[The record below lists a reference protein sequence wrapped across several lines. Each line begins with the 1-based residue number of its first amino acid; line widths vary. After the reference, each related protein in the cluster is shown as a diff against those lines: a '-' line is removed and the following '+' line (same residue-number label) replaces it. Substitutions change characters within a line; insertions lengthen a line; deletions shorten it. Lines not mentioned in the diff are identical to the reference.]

1 MSFLCSQFKNVHL
14 KIKCCD
20 ICPYRSPKPK
30 INSDDEHEAETELVS
45 PVPHIE
51 DEDDD
56 DGVIKIRQEV
66 DINAMVLPDEEDDE
80 DNGAAEDT
88 LYNLESGHDED
99 GAYEQTDYKSTNH
112 VQKYERNGH
121 DDDEEQLTEDG
132 VDFENQG
139 SVEQGFNGV
148 EYEDDE
154 IEGSTN
160 HNLKSE
166 RFVHDEDE
174 YEQEEEEDY
183 DEDGEVVN
191 WGNGEEGEL
200 EMNGEM
206 DDDGLVYEDEGDYE
220 EMGEDEGDE
229 GLNVMYANGNNQPPG
244 ILNYGYSCKYCEK
257 FFTTRRGVES
267 HEQHHKNQMSPHV
280 RRSNEPRRFPC
291 KICKDKSFTSFKDLK
306 MHVKNHTPERI
317 HICKFCFSTFNNTA
331 SLTKHLIIHT
341 RENPHKCHC
350 GKTFVSANTLKI
362 HKKIHTG
369 VKPFVCNFFQCGR
382 AFVTKSTLESH
393 LRTHTG
399 EKPYQC
405 SFCPSSF
412 TTSSAKYRHERH
424 VHKVPEPT
432 IT

>member
-1 MSFLCSQFKNVHL
+1 MK
-14 KIKCCD
+14 
-20 ICPYRSPKPK
+20 
-30 INSDDEHEAETELVS
+30 SDDEHEAETELIS
-45 PVPHIE
+45 PVPHME
-51 DEDDD
+51 DEDDE
-56 DGVIKIRQEV
+56 DGVIKIRQEIDV
-66 DINAMVLPDEEDDE
+66 SQMVLPGEDYE
-80 DNGAAEDT
+80 DNGVTEGT
-88 LYNLESGHDED
+88 VYNIQSGHDED
-99 GAYEQTDYKSTNH
+99 EEYEDKNYQSLNH
-112 VQKYERNGH
+112 VQKFERNEK
-121 DDDEEQLTEDG
+121 DDDEDQLTEDG

-139 SVEQGFNGV
+139 RVDQFNHV
-148 EYEDDE
+148 DYQENANEVP
-154 IEGSTN
+154 TN
-160 HNLKSE
+160 HHVKNE
-166 RFVHDEDE
+166 RYVDDDEDE
-174 YEQEEEEDY
+174 YGQQEEDY
-183 DEDGEVVN
+183 NEDGEIVG

-200 EMNGEM
+200 SMNGEM
-206 DDDGLVYEDEGDYE
+206 DDDGLVYDNEGDYE
-220 EMGEDEGDE
+220 EMGEDEGEE
-229 GLNVMYANGNNQPPG
+229 GLNSMYSNGSNQTAG

-267 HEQHHKNQMSPHV
+267 HEQHHKNQMSPHI
-280 RRSNEPRRFPC
+280 RRPNEHRKFPC

-306 MHVKNHTPERI
+306 MHVKGHTPERI

-432 IT
+432 IS